1 MCISNFDRCF
11 WSISTNNNYHYYYY
25 HYYDY
30 ATPDTSI
37 RSSFFE
43 SDIDQPISESRP
55 NLALS
60 DHWSESSD
68 KERGFKGQ
76 AYKLEDQNQLSSL
89 IFIIQHV
96 VNINCSERF
105 SEKCFN
111 FVVQFLFD
119 CVYNTVST

>member
-25 HYYDY
+25 HYYYDY

-43 SDIDQPISESRP
+43 SDIDRPISESRS

-60 DHWSESSD
+60 DYWSESSD
-68 KERGFKGQ
+68 EERDFKGQ
-76 AYKLEDQNQLSSL
+76 GCKQVDLNKFSST
-89 IFIIQHV
+89 ISII
-96 VNINCSERF
+96 
-105 SEKCFN
+105 
-111 FVVQFLFD
+111 
-119 CVYNTVST
+119 